1 MESATIAIKIEEVK
15 GTHKAIQIPRFLAS
29 CRAAARTLLKERY
42 SDGLEHFGILSTDAA
57 WELKYPDTERPA
69 FPAYPDMHA
78 PNASQAGI
86 SVYKEEKE
94 LSLAVGKAR
103 SQLTTAILG
112 ALDPVDLGSLF
123 DIDTG
128 HADVTPADIIDF
140 MVQAHGTITDADI
153 EYAKGQTMLVYN
165 PATWSVTNWIADKV
179 QGYRFL
185 ESINCGTS
193 DPDQYRNLLTA
204 ARNSPSLKRIIEKY
218 LSDTE
223 MGDRTFVHLKN
234 FLVTQWAK
242 TQTTG
247 NPMRAAYA
255 GGATVIDDPDTADTS
270 ESAIAKTAVAALATP
285 KRSAEDYEKEIAAL
299 KGALKTAEL
308 YCFSCG
314 YGGHKGTSCKRMSK
328 QDPTGSPSAPKPRI
342 PRSPYTEEM
351 LNSTE
356 PNSLKD
362 ADGKTCKGNVGVEK
376 GYRRK

>member
-1 MESATIAIKIEEVK
+1 MEPSSIAIKIEEVK

-42 SDGLEHFGILSTDAA
+42 PDGLEHFGILSTDAK
-57 WELKYPDTERPA
+57 WEIEYPDTERPA

-112 ALDPVDLGSLF
+112 ALDAVDLGSLF

-128 HADVTPADIIDF
+128 HADVTPAVIIDF

-165 PATWSVTNWIADKV
+165 PADWSVTNWIADKV

-185 ESINCGTS
+185 ESINCETS

-204 ARNSPSLKRIIEKY
+204 ARNSPVLKKIVEKY

-223 MGDRTFVHLKN
+223 MGDRTFPHLKN

-242 TQTTG
+242 
-247 NPMRAAYA
+247 
-255 GGATVIDDPDTADTS
+255 I
-270 ESAIAKTAVAALATP
+270 
-285 KRSAEDYEKEIAAL
+285 
-299 KGALKTAEL
+299 
-308 YCFSCG
+308 
-314 YGGHKGTSCKRMSK
+314 
-328 QDPTGSPSAPKPRI
+328 
-342 PRSPYTEEM
+342 
-351 LNSTE
+351 
-356 PNSLKD
+356 
-362 ADGKTCKGNVGVEK
+362 
-376 GYRRK
+376 